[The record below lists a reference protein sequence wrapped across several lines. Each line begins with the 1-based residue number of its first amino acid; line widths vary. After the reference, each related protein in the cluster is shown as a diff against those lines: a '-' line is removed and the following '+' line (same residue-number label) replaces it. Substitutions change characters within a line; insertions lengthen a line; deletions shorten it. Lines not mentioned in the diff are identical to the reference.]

1 VNVSL
6 VLTVLGDDRPGLV
19 ESVADLVNRHEG
31 SWQDS
36 RMTRLAGKF
45 AGLVRVEVPAD
56 QADALTAALENL
68 PTQGLQVHVTRGAEA
83 AGEESPKTLRLEL
96 VGADRP
102 GIVRQIAHT
111 LAGRGINVD
120 ELTTKV
126 GNAPMSGEPMFQVSA
141 QLRAP
146 ADLSLAQ
153 LQDALEQLANELM
166 VDIHLDDA

>member
-1 VNVSL
+1 MNVSL
-6 VLTVLGDDRPGLV
+6 VLTVLGDDKPGLV
-19 ESVADLVNRHEG
+19 ESVADIVSQHEG

-45 AGLVRVEVPAD
+45 AGLVRVDVPEE
-56 QADALTAALENL
+56 QADALTAALESL
-68 PTQGLQVHVTRGAEA
+68 PTRGLQVHVAKGAPGAEEPA
-83 AGEESPKTLRLEL
+83 KTMRLEL

-102 GIVRQIAHT
+102 GIVREIAHT
-111 LAGRGINVD
+111 LAARGINVE

-126 GNAPMSGEPMFQVSA
+126 GNAPMSGEPMFRVSA

-153 LQDALEQLANELM
+153 LQQALELLANELM
-166 VDIHLDDA
+166 VDIQLDDV